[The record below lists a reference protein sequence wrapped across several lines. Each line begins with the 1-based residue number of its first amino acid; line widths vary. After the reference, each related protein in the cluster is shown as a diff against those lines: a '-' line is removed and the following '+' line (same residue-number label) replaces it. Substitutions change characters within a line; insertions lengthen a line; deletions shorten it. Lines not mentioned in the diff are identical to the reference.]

1 MALWWRR
8 GVGPS
13 GFSIFRQ
20 PKALLGLN
28 SPRLRLRSAISVE
41 NLLWAARAATPLS
54 PSTDCV
60 RMCVWVCMWVGA
72 TPLCG
77 KNSLA
82 GWAWTKCFER
92 YPHFWG
98 FPFSIF
104 GTELGHSMYSIY
116 HGWKT
121 IHFSCS
127 HLCCSP
133 PNTTYIFWILFN
145 VGPIN
150 NSINHNWD
158 GIMPTPPAAVSQSGK
173 KSISVSVFWPNLQ
186 CLFFGFFI
194 FFFFCERSVGR
205 RGSVFYMCWV
215 SMLCVYLFCCPFL
228 AILVHLNICQI
239 SEKVASAPGLRVL
252 RHAPHP
258 ASSCLFWPISLA
270 FGQLCWFILVVVCW
284 HDPFVAF
291 VNPNSNRMH
300 KSETKHTPQ
309 KATEFRSNN

>member
-158 GIMPTPPAAVSQSGK
+158 GIMPTPPPSLSRAKRAFQFRFFGL
-173 KSISVSVFWPNLQ
+173 ICSVSFLDS
-186 CLFFGFFI
+186 L
-194 FFFFCERSVGR
+194 FFFFFAKGVWVG
-205 RGSVFYMCWV
+205 GGAFFICAG
-215 SMLCVYLFCCPFL
+215 CPCCAFIYSAVPFWQSWSTWTF
-228 AILVHLNICQI
+228 A
-239 SEKVASAPGLRVL
+239 K
-252 RHAPHP
+252 
-258 ASSCLFWPISLA
+258 
-270 FGQLCWFILVVVCW
+270 
-284 HDPFVAF
+284 
-291 VNPNSNRMH
+291 
-300 KSETKHTPQ
+300 
-309 KATEFRSNN
+309 